1 MLEPSKSTDSSGM
14 DEFGYAQTLDRSIG
28 KFASFAAGV
37 SYISILTGVFQ
48 LFYFGFSMAGPAYA
62 WSWPLVFAGQLMV
75 ALCFAELAGRYP
87 VAGSVYNWAK
97 QLSSGTFAWLAGWLL
112 LISSIVALGAV
123 ALALQLTLPQ
133 IWSGFQIIGDGT
145 GPYDFAVNG
154 VLLASI
160 MISISTLINAFGVK
174 LMTRINSIGVFVE
187 LAAAVLLILALAWH
201 VVRGPEVLFDTAGF
215 GEGHDLGFFGVFL
228 IGAMASGYVMYG
240 FDTAS
245 SLGEETKDPKK
256 TAPKAILRAITAS
269 FVLGGLILLG
279 GLLAAPDLN
288 DPKLG
293 AADGGLQY
301 IVLSVLGGPFGKAFL
316 VCIVVAVI
324 VCTLAVH
331 AAAIRMMFAMARDNN
346 LPFSRQLSKVHPER
360 KTPTVAAIVIGL
372 IAIMP
377 LIVNISQPAIFTILS
392 SISIVLIYLSYLL
405 VTVPMLRRRF
415 LKKWPLQ
422 DDGAEAGFSLGKWGL
437 PVNILAVLWGGAMT
451 LNLIWPRPEIYNSMP
466 PFEWYLQWGGVMFV
480 AAVTIGGALL
490 YRVKI
495 RHQTGV
501 LAEHAAAAGHPSPD
515 SAQTV
520 NSAAS
525 ELASGPVQTGATWS
539 SADIES
545 EIPDALAVNS
555 ATSKNGS

>member
-62 WSWPLVFAGQLMV
+62 WSWPIVFAGQLMV

-145 GPYDFAVNG
+145 GTYDFALNG

-174 LMTRINSIGVFVE
+174 LMTKINSIGVFVE
-187 LAAAVLLILALAWH
+187 LAAAVLLILALGWH
-201 VVRGPEVLFDTAGF
+201 VVRGPEALFST
-215 GEGHDLGFFGVFL
+215 EGYGMDHDLGFFGVFL

-269 FVLGGLILLG
+269 FILGGLILLG

-293 AADGGLQY
+293 SADGGLQY

-316 VCIVVAVI
+316 VCIVVAVF

-377 LIVNISQPAIFTILS
+377 LIVNVSQPAIFTILS

-405 VTVPMLRRRF
+405 VTVPLLRRRF
-415 LKKWPLQ
+415 LKKWPLS
-422 DDGAEAGFSLGKWGL
+422 DDTHGKAGFSLGKWGL

-451 LNLIWPRPEIYNSMP
+451 LNLIWPRPEIYNSVP
-466 PFEWYLQWGGVMFV
+466 PFEWYLQWGGVIFV
-480 AAVTIGGALL
+480 GAVAIGGTLL
-490 YRVKI
+490 YRLKI

-501 LAEHAAAAGHPSPD
+501 LAEHAAAARPAA
-515 SAQTV
+515 AQP
-520 NSAAS
+520 AAA
-525 ELASGPVQTGATWS
+525 LPTAGVR
-539 SADIES
+539 D
-545 EIPDALAVNS
+545 PDAPAEPQLVS
-555 ATSKNGS
+555 APLSNP